1 MTEAKISKPNPV
13 STFQAFVYI
22 MFAPIPLGKVSHTAE
37 LWVRVREER
46 VPKVWMQGREK
57 SWAIVIINLL
67 ESEWPYQAYRKYW
80 YNLICFIKIK
90 LNKYFIIYFLKS
102 VYLLKYIPTTVDI
115 IGSQVSKQFEWL
127 SKYIDLFF
135 ALLRKSPGERNG
147 NPLQYSWL
155 ENSTDRGAW

>member
-67 ESEWPYQAYRKYW
+67 ESE
-80 YNLICFIKIK
+80 
-90 LNKYFIIYFLKS
+90 
-102 VYLLKYIPTTVDI
+102 
-115 IGSQVSKQFEWL
+115 
-127 SKYIDLFF
+127 
-135 ALLRKSPGERNG
+135 
-147 NPLQYSWL
+147 
-155 ENSTDRGAW
+155 